1 MSKVSSSN
9 LEVLLQRLMRYCTY
23 QERCS
28 RDVELKLR
36 GWKVPGREVAK
47 MIAMLKEE
55 GLIDDQRFANAFV
68 RGKFRVNRWGRN
80 RITYELRARQ
90 LPEPVISN
98 ALKEIYEEQYLD
110 VIRTLII
117 KKSGEINPGKTLNKR
132 EKIINFVVGK
142 GFELDLVLR
151 MMQEFKI

>member
-1 MSKVSSSN
+1 M
-9 LEVLLQRLMRYCTY
+9 
-23 QERCS
+23 
-28 RDVELKLR
+28 
-36 GWKVPGREVAK
+36 PGREVAK

-55 GLIDDQRFANAFV
+55 GMIDDQRFANAFV